1 MLNIASWANI
11 AHQDVHLDVSPA
23 LSAWGPGLAYSRLL
37 RFKSGSDV
45 ELPSLAVEC
54 DLCESWEMES
64 PISFLFNLRDDV
76 RWQSIAPV
84 NGRALVADDV
94 VFSYIRQG
102 NPALPNSPLLHN
114 VAEVGAIGELGLRV
128 TARSQDA
135 DFLTSLA
142 DGHSKIVAR
151 EAVDTAGDL
160 RNGPTIGT
168 GPWILK
174 RTEQDD
180 VHEFALNLEYFES
193 ALPLLDGLRV
203 HILPDEQT
211 RSAAF
216 LVKALDV
223 HQMNPEAWAEYRDR
237 NPNASSVLTPEPGSG
252 LEVGLKAD
260 RAPFDNSRVRQAA
273 FLAMDPS
280 KAIKEHW
287 GGFAF
292 VSMGFQAYDA
302 SWLPPDNKARQ
313 PFRRPA
319 EARELLREAGITKP
333 VPVTIKVGDFGE
345 AFLAHAH
352 SISVELQTV
361 GFDPEVRIVNRREF
375 GEAVWLG
382 GDYEMF
388 VGPPAPISSPNG
400 YLLPV
405 LHSDGVWNTTG
416 HKDAELDALLEA
428 QAVALDSTVR
438 SELIGRIRDRV
449 FEQAYRFMPAAEI
462 AIWATQANVRGFQP
476 NFAGGE
482 YHHWA
487 RVWLDGS

>member
-1 MLNIASWANI
+1 MNIASWANI

-23 LSAWGPGLAYSRLL
+23 LSTWGPGLAYSRLL
-37 RFKSGSDV
+37 RFKSGPGV
-45 ELPSLAVEC
+45 EMPSLAVEC

-64 PISFLFNLRDDV
+64 PTSFLFKLRDDV
-76 RWQSIAPV
+76 RWQNVDPV
-84 NGRALVADDV
+84 NGRALVAEDV
-94 VFSYIRQG
+94 VFSYIRQR

-135 DFLTSLA
+135 DFLTALA

-151 EAVDTAGDL
+151 EAVEATGDL
-160 RNGPTIGT
+160 RSGPTVGT
-168 GPWILK
+168 GPWVLE
-174 RTEQDD
+174 RTESNDAH
-180 VHEFALNLEYFES
+180 VFARNPDYFEP
-193 ALPLLDGLRV
+193 AAPLLDGLRI
-203 HILPDEQT
+203 HILSDEQT

-216 LVKALDV
+216 LVNALDV
-223 HQMNPEAWAEYRDR
+223 HQMNPEDWTAYRDR
-237 NPNASSVLTPEPGSG
+237 NPNASSVLMPEPGTG
-252 LEVGLKAD
+252 LEVGLKTD
-260 RAPFDNSRVRQAA
+260 RPPFDDPRVRKAA
-273 FLAMDPS
+273 FLAMDPY
-280 KAIKEHW
+280 KAIREHW

-292 VSMGFQAYDA
+292 VSMGFQAYEA
-302 SWLPPDNKARQ
+302 GWLPPDNEARLL
-313 PFRRPA
+313 FRRPS
-319 EARELLREAGITKP
+319 EARELLREAGVTAPIP
-333 VPVTIKVGDFGE
+333 ITIKVGDFGE

-352 SISVELQTV
+352 SISVEIQTV
-361 GFDPEVRIVNRREF
+361 GFDAEVKIVNRREF

-405 LHSDGVWNTTG
+405 LHSDGIWNTTG
-416 HKDAELDALLEA
+416 HEDAKLDALLEA
-428 QAVALDSTVR
+428 QAVTLDPTVR

-449 FEQAYRFMPAAEI
+449 FEQAYRFMPAARI
-462 AIWATQANVRGFQP
+462 AIWAIQPNVQGFQP
-476 NFAGGE
+476 NFAGGD